1 MVQLGLKSGQVHLRA
16 CSVNLSAESAWDGW
30 SQWNDLSL
38 RRAGPTS
45 IKMSTPVLSR
55 PSSPSHTKRPRA
67 AHEWLIVRGLSFPPH
82 KSYLINCEHFPP
94 KRHSLIVRLTSI
106 PPCFCLS
113 VQNVTNHRVFSLLQN
128 WLFFSSVYPR
138 CIHSHGL
145 PRWRSGREPTC
156 QSRRF

>member
-30 SQWNDLSL
+30 SHWNDLSL
-38 RRAGPTS
+38 KRAGPTS
-45 IKMSTPVLSR
+45 IKTCTPVLSR

-113 VQNVTNHRVFSLLQN
+113 VQNVTNHRRDQ
-128 WLFFSSVYPR
+128 P
-138 CIHSHGL
+138 
-145 PRWRSGREPTC
+145 
-156 QSRRF
+156 QSIQLATELAVSFQCLSKMYSFTWTSQVAQW

>member
-30 SQWNDLSL
+30 SHWNDLSL
-38 RRAGPTS
+38 KRAGPTS
-45 IKMSTPVLSR
+45 IKTCTPVLSR

-113 VQNVTNHRVFSLLQN
+113 VQNVTNHRRDQPQSIQLATELAVFFQCLSKMYSFTWTSQVAQ
-128 WLFFSSVYPR
+128 W
-138 CIHSHGL
+138 
-145 PRWRSGREPTC
+145 
-156 QSRRF
+156 